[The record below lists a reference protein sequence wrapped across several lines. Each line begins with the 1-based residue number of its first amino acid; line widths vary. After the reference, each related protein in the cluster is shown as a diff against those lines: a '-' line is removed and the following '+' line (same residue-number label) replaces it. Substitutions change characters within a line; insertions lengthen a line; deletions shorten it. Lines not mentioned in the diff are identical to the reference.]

1 MRNPYMK
8 FQDDISFRNIID
20 AKFQGPKFWKRAIT
34 QKISY
39 EFFSIFRQIFHLS
52 SPISWHKFQI
62 SSYNTFRDTAF
73 TKFHPLVC
81 QRAVIW
87 HGEIIQGKPE
97 ICVGYFSMR
106 NPYMKFQDD
115 ISNMNTYIHTYI
127 RTSRNQ
133 YVPHFFKVGGIKK
146 KKNI

>member
-1 MRNPYMK
+1 MNF
-8 FQDDISFRNIID
+8 FQFFFKYSIYHPLSADISF
-20 AKFQGPKFWKRAIT
+20 KV
-34 QKISY
+34 
-39 EFFSIFRQIFHLS
+39 
-52 SPISWHKFQI
+52 

-81 QRAVIW
+81 QRAVILQ
-87 HGEIIQGKPE
+87 GEIIQGKPE

-106 NPYMKFQDD
+106 NAYMKFQDD

-133 YVPHFFKVGGIKK
+133 YVPDFFKVGGIKK
-146 KKNI
+146 NYYKGVIDCELLPNPQGIDTVLGLTT